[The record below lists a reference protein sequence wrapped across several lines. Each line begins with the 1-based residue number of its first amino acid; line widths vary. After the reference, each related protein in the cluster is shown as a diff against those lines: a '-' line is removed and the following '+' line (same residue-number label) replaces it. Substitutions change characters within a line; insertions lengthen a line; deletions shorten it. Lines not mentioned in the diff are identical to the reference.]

1 MSSKGCWV
9 AWPKKYFGLLVT
21 LHLFHYKY
29 MYIFFCELISRNAN
43 GMKEVT
49 AKKKLTQ
56 SFYVLPPLYEKLQKL
71 TGTNIMILH
80 FIFYIIQMAFKV
92 EDFDFCGPNLH
103 RKSPWNRP
111 GIDVNY
117 YNHDHTC
124 NNDMTNIMTMTIS
137 DSLQTLETW
146 RNLWEGENSPRP
158 FTFYHH
164 LMKSWDR
171 EQGFVICD
179 F

>member
-1 MSSKGCWV
+1 M
-9 AWPKKYFGLLVT
+9 YFKWSFG
-21 LHLFHYKY
+21 
-29 MYIFFCELISRNAN
+29 FCPSITSICVYFLSTYFQNVD

-49 AKKKLTQ
+49 AEKKLTQ